1 MYEKGKNIKKPK
13 YNDQSTQEESNK
25 KKKVKQNTIQE
36 E

>member
-1 MYEKGKNIKKPK
+1 MYEKGKNTKKPK
-13 YNDQSTQEESNK
+13 HNDQSTQEERNK

>member
-1 MYEKGKNIKKPK
+1 MYEKGKNIKKLK
-13 YNDQSTQEESNK
+13 YNDQSTQEERNK

>member
-1 MYEKGKNIKKPK
+1 MYEKGKNIKKTK
-13 YNDQSTQEESNK
+13 YNDQSTQEERNK

>member
-13 YNDQSTQEESNK
+13 YNDQSIQEERNK
-25 KKKVKQNTIQE
+25 KKNVKQNTIQE